1 MKKHVIVFGLSIALI
16 ACKQDAKEPV
26 IVEGTEI
33 IEVEKEPTTPEET
46 EIWEPK
52 PKTVTRVAKS
62 GIPSDAI
69 VLFDGSNTDHWV
81 HAKDSSEVQW
91 NLNKDAS
98 MTVKDKSG
106 DIQTKQKFGSMQLH
120 IEWCSSPENKA
131 TNQNRGN
138 SGVFLQKRYEVQV
151 LDNNDNDTY
160 VNGQVGAIYKQSI
173 PLVKASAPTGDWNT
187 YDIIFHQPEFNDAG
201 LKIKSGTVTVLHNGI
216 LIQDHFVLE
225 GTTEYIGWPKN
236 VAHGKAPILL
246 QDHKDNSQV
255 SYRNIWVREL

>member
-1 MKKHVIVFGLSIALI
+1 MKKYLIVFGLSITLM
-16 ACKQDAKEPV
+16 ACYQTVKEATV
-26 IVEGTEI
+26 VEGTEV
-33 IEVEKEPTTPEET
+33 IEVKKEPSKPEET

-52 PKTVTRVAKS
+52 PKTVTIATKT

-81 HAKDSSEVQW
+81 HVKDSSAVQW
-91 NLNKDAS
+91 IVNKDTS

-106 DIQTKQKFGSMQLH
+106 DIQTKQNFGSVQLH
-120 IEWCSSPENKA
+120 LEWRSSPENKA

-151 LDNNDNDTY
+151 LDNNDNATY
-160 VNGQVGAIYKQSI
+160 ANGQVGSIYKQSI

-187 YDIIFHQPEFNDAG
+187 YDIVFHQPEFSNAG
-201 LKIKSGTVTVLHNGI
+201 LKTKSGTLTVLHNGV

-236 VAHGKAPILL
+236 VAHGKAPIQL
-246 QDHKDNSQV
+246 QDHYDNSRV